1 MSRKDVEEDLYQVGH
16 KVARWKAV
24 EDTLVLDMLFVG
36 VVDGDHAGSFLHLQV
51 RDQVAKRLNLKNKYT
66 IERKVLD

>member
-1 MSRKDVEEDLYQVGH
+1 
-16 KVARWKAV
+16 
-24 EDTLVLDMLFVG
+24 VLDMLVVG

-66 IERKVLD
+66 IEKKVLDLTASWWTGK